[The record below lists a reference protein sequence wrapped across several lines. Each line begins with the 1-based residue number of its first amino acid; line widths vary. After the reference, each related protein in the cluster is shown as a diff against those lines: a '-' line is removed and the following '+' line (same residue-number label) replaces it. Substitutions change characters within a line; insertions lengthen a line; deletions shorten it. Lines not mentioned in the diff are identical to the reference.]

1 MVLLS
6 TLGNLVHL
14 FFVFSQGNAVEKVP
28 QRYHTTRGCPKKAT
42 NRIESLFLGH
52 PVLQI
57 YKNSLQAVL
66 SETPSF
72 RSKESTSQII
82 RQPHRSFHFYF
93 SELCTFQEADRVKL
107 RGGNPKC
114 TRKKLLVG
122 DSQFLTHRFRVLSV
136 TN

>member
-57 YKNSLQAVL
+57 YKTSLQAVL

-82 RQPHRSFHFYF
+82 RQPHCSFHFYF
-93 SELCTFQEADRVKL
+93 SELCTFQEAEKCKIK
-107 RGGNPKC
+107 GGKSQMYI
-114 TRKKLLVG
+114 KKNFGGGFPISHTQVP
-122 DSQFLTHRFRVLSV
+122 SPFRH
-136 TN
+136 

>member
-28 QRYHTTRGCPKKAT
+28 QRYHTTRRCPKKAT

-57 YKNSLQAVL
+57 YKTSLQAVL

-82 RQPHRSFHFYF
+82 R
-93 SELCTFQEADRVKL
+93 
-107 RGGNPKC
+107 
-114 TRKKLLVG
+114 
-122 DSQFLTHRFRVLSV
+122 
-136 TN
+136 